1 VRRPPAPRNGIINI
15 SDSVQSINDDEEL
28 SDGVEEFGNGVG
40 NPVRQQTRAYWS
52 DENNACLLELAIVQ
66 RRAGTYTG
74 AKMTT
79 EGYKAVI
86 EGLKA
91 MRGLVHDHDQVR
103 SQLRI
108 LKKVYSFWCY
118 LEKHT
123 GLGRKNDG
131 TIDANSSWWKTNTKV
146 QF

>member
-1 VRRPPAPRNGIINI
+1 VRHPPAPRNGIINI

-86 EGLKA
+86 EVLKA
-91 MRGLVHDHDQVR
+91 MRGLVHDRDQVR